1 MTVRRLRFA
10 RRSSQV
16 EKIVTLGIRACEQ
29 VNSLRKKADWQ
40 NIEDVVADGM
50 MPMVMLLREGGK
62 VRMTLG

>member
-1 MTVRRLRFA
+1 MRRLRFA